1 MTERTRRK
9 RIVAAADFSARLLAW
24 FDQHGR
30 HDLPWQREPSPYRVW
45 LSEIMLQQ
53 TQVGT
58 VIPYFERFVAA
69 FPDVAALAAAPIDSV
84 LHHWT
89 GLGYY
94 ARARNLHRTAR
105 MLTEQ
110 YGGQFPIALDELTAL
125 PGIGRSTAGAIVAIA
140 FGQRAAILDG
150 NVKRVLARHG
160 AIAGWPGQAD
170 VARQLWEIAER
181 LTPTERVADYTQ
193 AIMDLGATLC
203 TRTRPAC
210 DRCPVRTDCRA
221 RGEGAPEQYPGRQS
235 KAATPIRETLF
246 LILRNPTGEVLL
258 EQRPP
263 TGIWGGLWSFPECAP
278 ATDIEIH
285 CDALGYRAL
294 DWQAGLPRRHL
305 FSHYRLDYTPVEVA
319 VAPRF
324 AVADGDTRRWV
335 LPAAPGALGLPAP
348 AKKLLAE
355 LADTSA
361 TPSATTDRPR
371 ASANSLSKGVAR
383 QPAARR
389 TARSDRDLSD

>member
-1 MTERTRRK
+1 MAEQIRGKRK
-9 RIVAAADFSARLLAW
+9 AAGPDFSARLLAW

-30 HDLPWQREPSPYRVW
+30 HDLPWQRDRSPYRVW

-53 TQVGT
+53 TQVNT

-69 FPDVAALAAAPIDSV
+69 FPDVTALAAAPIDSV

-110 YGGQFPIALDELTAL
+110 YSGQFPVALDELTAL

-160 AIAGWPGQAD
+160 AIPGWPGQGD
-170 VARQLWEIAER
+170 VARQLWESAER

-210 DRCPVRTDCRA
+210 AGCPVRADCGA
-221 RGEGAPEQYPGRQS
+221 HAKGAPEHYPARKP
-235 KAATPIRETLF
+235 KAATPIRATLF

-278 ATDIEIH
+278 ETDIASQ
-285 CDALGYRAL
+285 CDALGYRTL
-294 DWQAGLPRRHL
+294 GWQTRAARRHV

-319 VAPRF
+319 VAPGF
-324 AVADGDTRRWV
+324 AVADGDRQRWIA
-335 LPAAPGALGLPAP
+335 PSSPGALGLPAP
-348 AKKLLAE
+348 VKALLSE
-355 LADTSA
+355 LGSSQDTRADTTSGG
-361 TPSATTDRPR
+361 P
-371 ASANSLSKGVAR
+371 
-383 QPAARR
+383 
-389 TARSDRDLSD
+389 

>member
-1 MTERTRRK
+1 MAERTRRK
-9 RIVAAADFSARLLAW
+9 RTATAADFSARLLAW
-24 FDQHGR
+24 FDRHGR
-30 HDLPWQREPSPYRVW
+30 HDLPWQRERSPYRVW

-105 MLTEQ
+105 LLTAQ
-110 YGGQFPIALDELTAL
+110 YGGQFPAALDELTAL
-125 PGIGRSTAGAIVAIA
+125 PGIGRSTAGAIAAIA
-140 FGQRAAILDG
+140 FGRRAAILDG

-160 AIAGWPGQAD
+160 AIAGWPGQTDISRA
-170 VARQLWEIAER
+170 LWEIAER
-181 LTPTERVADYTQ
+181 FTPTERVADYTQ

-203 TRTRPAC
+203 TRTRPTC
-210 DRCPVRTDCRA
+210 DRCPVRADCRA
-221 RGEGAPEQYPGRQS
+221 HATGVPEQYPGRKP
-235 KAATPIRETLF
+235 KAATPIRAILF
-246 LILRNPTGEVLL
+246 LILRNPAGAVLL

-263 TGIWGGLWSFPECAP
+263 TGIWGGLWSFPECPPEA
-278 ATDIEIH
+278 DIASR

-294 DWQAGLPRRHL
+294 GWQAGTARRHV
-305 FSHYRLDYTPVEVA
+305 FSHYRLDYTPVEVT
-319 VAPRF
+319 VVPGF

-335 LPAAPGALGLPAP
+335 LPASPDALGLPAP
-348 AKKLLAE
+348 VKALLAE
-355 LADTSA
+355 LGDA
-361 TPSATTDRPR
+361 P
-371 ASANSLSKGVAR
+371 VAPAKTVPR
-383 QPAARR
+383 QP
-389 TARSDRDLSD
+389 